1 MVCLFLFLPMVLSA
15 QQFAF
20 DTRTREAYER
30 VLDLQVESTHNM
42 IPNPQTP
49 QELYVVSL
57 AEALELLITENPR
70 NFSAYE
76 TNFEKRISR
85 KSRKDNVDD
94 LALLAELN
102 LQWTFV
108 YLKFGKEID
117 AALRLRQA
125 YISAQEV
132 QKRFPDYEPILKTA
146 GLLNVMIGSVPDKY
160 NWILGLLG
168 MEGSVNTGLSQL
180 KKLGGTNHPFA
191 FESTLWHAFTTGFML
206 QQPEKAIM
214 EMEYVLTIRPD
225 NPLALF
231 MMANFNMKNGSS
243 EEALK
248 YLRPELASS
257 IVYTSYL
264 RGEVFLH
271 KAEYRQAV
279 HEYSTFLQHFRGQ
292 NYIKDAHYKIG
303 LCYWLDGKQEEAI
316 IAFREAESNGKEVT
330 EADKHAA
337 KNLASS
343 ELPSIPLTRARFF
356 TDGGYY
362 KEAEEIFNALDP
374 ASLRVKKHQVE
385 YYYRKARLYHR
396 LARNEE
402 ARENYLKTISM
413 TGDEEWYFAPNA
425 CLQLGYMLTAL
436 GQTAEAR
443 RYFEHALSYKKH
455 EYKNSIDSKA
465 RSALAQL
472 KDLK

>member
-1 MVCLFLFLPMVLSA
+1 MVCLFLLLPVASSA
-15 QQFAF
+15 QHFAF

-30 VLDLQVESTHNM
+30 VLDLELEYARGM
-42 IPNPQTP
+42 IPTPQTP
-49 QELYVVSL
+49 QEMYVVSL

-70 NFSAYE
+70 NFSTYE
-76 TNFEKRISR
+76 TAFEKRISR
-85 KSRKDNVDD
+85 KTRKDNADD
-94 LALLAELN
+94 IALIAELN
-102 LQWTFV
+102 LQWAFI
-108 YLKFGKEID
+108 YLKFGKELD
-117 AALRLRQA
+117 AALRIRQA
-125 YISAQEV
+125 YLNAQDV
-132 QKRFPDYEPILKTA
+132 QKRFPDYEPILKTT

-160 NWILGLLG
+160 NWILGLFG
-168 MEGSVNTGLSQL
+168 MEGSVTTGLAQL
-180 KKLGGTNHPFA
+180 KKLGTTNHPFA

-206 QQPEKAIM
+206 QQPERAIM

-231 MMANFNMKNGSS
+231 MMANFHMKNGSS
-243 EEALK
+243 EDALK
-248 YLRPELASS
+248 YLRPELSSS
-257 IVYTSYL
+257 IIYTSYL

-271 KAEYRQAV
+271 KAEYTRAIR
-279 HEYSTFLQHFRGQ
+279 EYSTFLQHFRGQ

-316 IAFREAESNGKEVT
+316 ISFREAEANGKEVT

-362 KEAEEIFNALDP
+362 KEAEEIFNTLDP
-374 ASLRVKKHQVE
+374 VSFRVKKHQVE

-396 LARNEE
+396 IARNDE
-402 ARENYLKTISM
+402 ARENYIKTINM
-413 TGDEEWYFAPNA
+413 TTDEEWYFAPNS
-425 CLQLGYMLTAL
+425 CLQLGYMATAE
-436 GQTAEAR
+436 GQTTEAR
-443 RYFEHALSYKKH
+443 RYFEKALSYKKH

>member
-1 MVCLFLFLPMVLSA
+1 MVCLFLFLPAGLFAQVFTFDKHVL
-15 QQFAF
+15 
-20 DTRTREAYER
+20 EAYER
-30 VLDLQVESTHNM
+30 VLDLRLESARSM
-42 IPNPQTP
+42 IPDPQTP
-49 QELYVVSL
+49 QEIYVVSL
-57 AEALELLITENPR
+57 SETLELIVTENPR
-70 NFSAYE
+70 NFTSYE
-76 TNFEKRISR
+76 TSFEKRTSR
-85 KSRKDNVDD
+85 KTRKDNADE
-94 LALLAELN
+94 LTLQAELN
-102 LQWTFV
+102 LQWAYV
-108 YLKFGKEID
+108 YLKFGKELD

-125 YISAQEV
+125 YLYTHDV
-132 QKRFPDYEPILKTA
+132 RKRFPEYEPILKTA

-180 KKLGGTNHPFA
+180 KKLAASNHPFA

-206 QQPEKAIM
+206 QQPEKAIL
-214 EMEYVLTIRPD
+214 EMEYVLTLRPQ

-231 MMANFNMKNGSS
+231 MIANFHMKNGSS

-248 YLRPELASS
+248 YLRPELAFTV
-257 IVYTSYL
+257 IYTNYL

-271 KAEYRQAV
+271 KADYTNAV
-279 HEYSTFLQHFRGQ
+279 HEYSLFLHHYRGQ

-303 LCYWLDGKQEEAI
+303 LCYWLDGKQDEAI

-343 ELPSIPLTRARFF
+343 ELPSVPLTRARFF

-362 KEAEEIFNALDP
+362 REAEEIFNSIDP
-374 ASLRVKKHQVE
+374 ESLRARKHQVE
-385 YYYRKARLYHR
+385 FFYRKARLYHKLER
-396 LARNEE
+396 TGE
-402 ARENYLKTISM
+402 ARENYLKTIDMSA
-413 TGDEEWYFAPNA
+413 DEEWYFAPNA
-425 CLQLGYMLTAL
+425 CLQLGYIAIAQ
-436 GQTAEAR
+436 GQSVEAR
-443 RYFEHALSYKKH
+443 RYFEQALSYRRH